1 VENSLQN
8 ATVRDA
14 QVPLDDRNEGFHFV
28 VSDLVSL
35 IDRVQASIQLIE
47 TAQAQ
52 EDGADGELGDIIV
65 LDDVTPL
72 YAKASAALDACNARL
87 SAALQFLTEST
98 TPGLASLTRVP
109 PRGRSRPPAAARRP
123 QLSGR
128 SARPKAR

>member
-8 ATVRDA
+8 ATVQDA
-14 QVPLDDRNEGFHFV
+14 QVPLDDRDEGFHFV
-28 VSDLVSL
+28 ASDLVSL

-72 YAKASAALDACNARL
+72 YPP
-87 SAALQFLTEST
+87 ST
-98 TPGLASLTRVP
+98 PAM
-109 PRGRSRPPAAARRP
+109 RG
-123 QLSGR
+123 
-128 SARPKAR
+128 